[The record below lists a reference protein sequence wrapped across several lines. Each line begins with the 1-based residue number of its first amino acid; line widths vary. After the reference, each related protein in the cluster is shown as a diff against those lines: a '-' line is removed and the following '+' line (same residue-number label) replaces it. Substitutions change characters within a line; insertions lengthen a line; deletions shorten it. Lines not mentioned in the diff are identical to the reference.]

1 MRTTYCRTRL
11 MVILAAFVLLGLAL
25 TARAQDVKERS
36 QIAEKYTWD
45 LTAMYKTDADW
56 EADVKALEGMIP
68 NLKSFEGK
76 ISKSPD
82 DLLAFFKAMED
93 ASKKLDNAYTYA
105 SIKSDQDTRD
115 QKYKG
120 MDERMGDVASKFGE
134 ALAWST
140 PEMVSVPD
148 SVYARWYKQKPE
160 LAIYKHSIDNNL
172 RTKKYTLSPA
182 EERILALSGNLSGC
196 PSNTAG
202 ALRNADLKFPKIKDE
217 KGNEVEISEGRMAM
231 LLESPD
237 KNVRRD
243 ASMTLLRTYGEY
255 KNTLAAAMSG
265 NIQKDIFYARSRG
278 YNSSLQSSLDNDN
291 VDTTVFLNLIET
303 VKKNAG
309 TLQKYVDLRRRALG
323 LDSIHLYDM
332 FAPLIPETRQNV
344 EYEDAVKTI
353 EVAMAPL
360 GKDYVTDMTK
370 GFNSRW
376 VDVYENKGKRSGAY
390 STGTVLSHPY
400 MLLNYNNT
408 LDDEFTTAHEMG
420 HSMNRLLSNR
430 AQPYVYSDNPIFL
443 AEIASTFNEALLMD
457 HLLKNEK
464 DAKKKLYLLNQYI
477 DQVRG
482 TLFTQVLFADF
493 ELRMHRA
500 AEAGQPL
507 TAETLGNMYRETLKD
522 YYGNSVVI
530 DPEYG
535 FTWSR
540 IPHFYRNFYVYKY
553 ATSFAASQALSQS
566 VLTSKGKDKELARQ
580 RYINFLSAGGA
591 KYPIETLKDA
601 GVDLTTPVPVD
612 ATMKKFSA
620 AVDQMEKLLKETKTI
635 K

>member
-1 MRTTYCRTRL
+1 MRTSYCRTRL

-25 TARAQDVKERS
+25 TARAQEVKERS
-36 QIAEKYTWD
+36 QIPDKYKWD
-45 LTAMYKTDADW
+45 LSAMYKSDADW
-56 EADVKALEGMIP
+56 EADVKALDAMIP
-68 NLKSFEGK
+68 SLKNFEGK
-76 ISKSPD
+76 ISKSPE
-82 DLLAFFKAMED
+82 DLLAFFKVMED
-93 ASKKLDNAYTYA
+93 ASKKLDNAYTWA
-105 SIKSDQDTRD
+105 SISSDEDTRD
-115 QKYKG
+115 QKFKG
-120 MDERMGDVASKFGE
+120 YEERMGDLASKFGE
-134 ALAWST
+134 ALSWST

-148 SVYARWYKQKPE
+148 SVYEKWYKAKPE
-160 LAIYKHSIDNNL
+160 LAIYKHYIDNNL
-172 RTKKYTLSPA
+172 RTRKHTLSPA
-182 EERILALSGNLSGC
+182 EERILALSGNLAGS
-196 PSNTAG
+196 PSKTAG
-202 ALRNADLKFPKIKDE
+202 ALRNSDIKFPTIKDE
-217 KGNEVEISEGRMAM
+217 KGNDVEISEGRMIM

-243 ASMTLLRTYGEY
+243 ASMSLLRTYGTY
-255 KNTLAAAMSG
+255 KNTLAAAMTG
-265 NIQKDIFYARSRG
+265 NIQGDMFYARSRN
-278 YNSSLQSSLDNDN
+278 YSSSLAASLDNDN
-291 VDTTVFLNLIET
+291 VDTTVYLNLIET

-309 TLQKYVDLRRRALG
+309 TLQRYVTLRKQALG

-353 EVAMAPL
+353 EIAMAPL

-370 GFNSRW
+370 GFNTRW

-408 LDDEFTTAHEMG
+408 TDDEFTVAHEMG

-430 AQPYVYSDNPIFL
+430 VQPYIYSDNPIFV
-443 AEIASTFNEALLMD
+443 AEVASTFNEALLMD

-464 DAKKKLYLLNQYI
+464 DAKKKLYLVNQYI
-477 DQVRG
+477 DQIRG
-482 TLFTQVLFADF
+482 TLITQVMFADF

-507 TAETLGNMYRETLKD
+507 TADALDQMYAQTLKD
-522 YYGNSVVI
+522 YYGDAVVI

-535 FTWSR
+535 HTWSR

-553 ATSFAASQALSQS
+553 ATSYAASQALSQN
-566 VLTSKGKDKELARQ
+566 VLTSKGKDKDKARD
-580 RYINFLSAGGA
+580 RYIKFLSAGGS
-591 KYPIETLKDA
+591 KYPIELLKDA
-601 GVDLTTPVPVD
+601 GVDLTTPTPVD
-612 ATMKKFSA
+612 ATMKKFSQL
-620 AVDQMEKLLKETKTI
+620 VDDMEKLLKQTKTI